1 MKWFIILAVCFLGSA
16 CIAIQVLKTAG
27 YLLDKASADRL
38 YSDELDDLLDCW
50 RILCRLPS
58 SNAGG

>member
-1 MKWFIILAVCFLGSA
+1 MEFKEWRQN
-16 CIAIQVLKTAG
+16 IAEETEKQVLKTAG
-27 YLLDKASADRL
+27 YLLDNASADRL

-58 SNAGG
+58 SSAGG